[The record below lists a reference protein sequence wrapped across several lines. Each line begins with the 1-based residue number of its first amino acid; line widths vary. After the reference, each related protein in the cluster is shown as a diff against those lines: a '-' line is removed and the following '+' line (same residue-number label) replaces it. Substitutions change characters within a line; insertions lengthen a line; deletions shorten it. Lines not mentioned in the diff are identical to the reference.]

1 MESVCDLQEGMSTER
16 AYEAEPVPSLSE
28 TITAR
33 SLAVSFVLAVTLTV
47 VAMKISLNSGFLP
60 SLSIP
65 ACLLGFYLSRALI
78 RTLDYLEV
86 SHLPFTRQENTV
98 IQTCVVAC
106 TNIAFSGGFGTF
118 LLAMG
123 GNSAGVTMKHD
134 NNIEEPGIIRM
145 VGFLF
150 LVSFAG
156 IFIIMPFRKVMVI
169 RHQLTFPSGTAT
181 AHLINSFN
189 TPQGATQA
197 KIQVEMLFRSLGGS
211 LVWSVFQW
219 FFSAGRSCGF
229 RVFPTFGMEAYRHG
243 FFFDFSMTNVGVG
256 MICPYMITISMLAG
270 SLASWGIL
278 WPYIETKEGDWY
290 PRNIGQGS
298 LSGIKGYK
306 VFVGVSMIL
315 ADGLFN
321 FLTIMFRTSRTM
333 AKRRSQPPVLASQG
347 NTQPFQCL
355 NAGSNGGAMDMEQQ
369 TTTAKSFDERRR
381 AQVFLRDQIPNMVT
395 IGVYVLLAAVS
406 TLVIPLL
413 YRQLKYYH
421 VALVYIAAPLFTF
434 CNAYGYGITDMN
446 LSSTYAKIAMLVFG
460 SWVGIKDGGV
470 VAGLVACGIMMCTL
484 TNGGDVMQDLKTG
497 YLTLTSPRAVL
508 ISELVGTTL
517 GCIIN
522 PTVFWIFYKVYKT
535 GGATG
540 GDIPDVPYARVYRG
554 MAMLSVGQEGLPKH
568 SMLLA
573 KVFFLL
579 ALALCLVREV
589 ASRQSWRMRGY
600 IPSTVAMAIAFF
612 VPPDMPIGMCIGS
625 LVLYMWE
632 RMDPRGERMLSSA
645 VASGLI
651 CGDGLGSLVSSLL
664 TLTKA
669 TGPICIKFLS
679 RGDNEKLDA
688 FLATLPAKT

>member
-1 MESVCDLQEGMSTER
+1 METMCDLQEGGMSTER

-28 TITAR
+28 TITLR
-33 SLAVSFVLAVTLTV
+33 SIVVSLVLAVTLTV

-65 ACLLGFYLSRALI
+65 GCLLGFYLSRALI
-78 RTLDYLEV
+78 RMLDYMEV
-86 SHLPFTRQENTV
+86 PHLPFTRQENTV

-123 GNSAGVTMKHD
+123 DKSAGGDAKLD
-134 NNIEEPGIIRM
+134 NNVEEPSICRM
-145 VGFLF
+145 VSFLF

-156 IFIIMPFRKVMVI
+156 IFVIMPYRKVMII

-189 TPQGATQA
+189 TPEGATQA
-197 KIQVEMLFRSLGGS
+197 KVQVTTMFKSLGGS
-211 LVWSVFQW
+211 FAWSIFQW
-219 FFSAGRSCGF
+219 FFSAGGSCGF
-229 RVFPTFGMEAYRHG
+229 RVFPTFGMDAYRHG

-270 SLASWGIL
+270 SLFSWGIL
-278 WPYIETKEGDWY
+278 WPYIETKEGEWY
-290 PRNIGQGS
+290 PRNLGQAS

-306 VFVGVSMIL
+306 VFVGMSMIL

-333 AKRRSQPPVLASQG
+333 AQRRQQPLASQG

-355 NAGSNGGAMDMEQQ
+355 SAGSNGGAMDMEQQ

-395 IGVYVLLAAVS
+395 IGVYVLLAALS
-406 TLVIPLL
+406 TAIIPQL
-413 YRQLKYYH
+413 YRQLQYYH
-421 VALVYIAAPLFTF
+421 VALVYLAAPLFTF

-484 TNGGDVMQDLKTG
+484 SNGGEVMQDLKTG
-497 YLTLTSPRAVL
+497 YLTLTSPRAIL
-508 ISELVGTTL
+508 IGELIGTTL
-517 GCIIN
+517 GCVVN
-522 PTVFWIFYKVYKT
+522 PTVFWVFYKVYKT
-535 GGATG
+535 AGAAGGEV
-540 GDIPDVPYARVYRG
+540 PDVPYARVYRG
-554 MAMLSVGQEGLPKH
+554 MAMLSVGQEGLPAH

-573 KVFFLL
+573 KVFFIL
-579 ALALCLVREV
+579 ALVLCLLREV
-589 ASRQSWRMRGY
+589 ASRQNWRMRGY

-625 LVLYMWE
+625 LVLYLWE
-632 RMDPRGERMLSSA
+632 TTDPTGERMLSSA

-688 FLATLPAKT
+688 FLAALPTT

>member
-1 MESVCDLQEGMSTER
+1 MESDTCDLSEGMSTER

-33 SLAVSFVLAVTLTV
+33 SLAVSFVLGVTLTV

-65 ACLLGFYLSRALI
+65 ACLLGFYLSRVLI
-78 RTLDYLEV
+78 RLLEYMDV

-98 IQTCVVAC
+98 IQTCVAAC
-106 TNIAFSGGFGTF
+106 TTIAFSGGFGTF

-123 GNSAGVTMKHD
+123 RKSAGDDHVKYD
-134 NNIEEPGIIRM
+134 VNVEEPSIPRM
-145 VGFLF
+145 IAFLY

-156 IFIIMPFRKVMVI
+156 IFIIMPFRKVMII

-197 KIQVEMLFRSLGGS
+197 KLQVSMLFKSLAGS
-211 LVWSVFQW
+211 LAWSVFQW
-219 FFSAGRSCGF
+219 FFSAGKDCGF
-229 RVFPTFGMEAYRHG
+229 KTFPTFGMEAYRQG
-243 FFFDFSMTNVGVG
+243 FFFDFGMTNVGIG
-256 MICPYMITISMLAG
+256 MICPYAITLSMLVG
-270 SLASWGIL
+270 SAVSWGFL

-290 PRNIGQGS
+290 PADLGSGS

-306 VFVGVSMIL
+306 VFIGVSMIL

-321 FLTIMFRTSRTM
+321 FLSIMFRTSRTM
-333 AKRRSQPPVLASQG
+333 TKRRKQPMSSAGG
-347 NTQPFQCL
+347 NVNQPFQHL
-355 NAGSNGGAMDMEQQ
+355 IGEGPDMEQQ
-369 TTTAKSFDERRR
+369 KTAKSFDERRR
-381 AQVFLRDQIPNMVT
+381 AQVFLRDSIPNMVT
-395 IGVYVLLAAVS
+395 IGVYILLAALS
-406 TLVIPLL
+406 TTAVPIL
-413 YRQLKYYH
+413 YRQLHYYH
-421 VALVYIAAPLFTF
+421 VALVYLMAPLFAF
-434 CNAYGYGITDMN
+434 CNVYGFGLTDMN
-446 LSSTYAKIAMLVFG
+446 LSSTYAKIAMLLFG
-460 SWVGIKDGGV
+460 SWVGLKDGGV

-484 TNGGDVMQDLKTG
+484 SNGGDVMQDLKTG

-508 ISELVGTTL
+508 ISELIGTAF
-517 GCIIN
+517 GCLIN
-522 PTVFWIFYKVYKT
+522 PTVFWVFYKVYKT
-535 GGATG
+535 GGANG

-554 MAMLSVGQEGLPKH
+554 MAMLSVGQEGLPRH

-573 KVFFLL
+573 KIFFML
-579 ALALCLVREV
+579 ALALCMLREL
-589 ASRQSWRMRGY
+589 ASRWEWRVQAY
-600 IPSTVAMAIAFF
+600 LPSTVAMAVAFF
-612 VPPDMPIGMCIGS
+612 VPPDMAIGMCVGS
-625 LVLYMWE
+625 LVLWLWE
-632 RMDPRGERMLSSA
+632 RTDPVEERMLSSP

-669 TGPICIKFLS
+669 TAPICIKFLS

-688 FLATLPAKT
+688 FLAKMPAT